1 MPINIKEYTY
11 DLPDARI
18 AKFPLAKREQSKL
31 LFFNKGTIHHQ
42 HFSNLPSLLPENTH
56 LYFNNTKVIPARLH
70 FQKETG
76 ASIEIF
82 LLNPVE
88 PSPLM
93 IAAMES
99 KNTSTWKCTIGNLK
113 KWNEGLILKKEV
125 NEKLAITAEMV
136 SRSEN
141 LVKLCWDT
149 DITFAEVVEQI
160 GETPLP
166 PYLNREAEQSDK
178 ERYQTVYSKWEGA
191 VAAPT
196 AGLHFTPEILNQIE
210 ARGIQS
216 DFLTLHVSAGTF
228 QPVKV
233 EDATQHPMHTEQI
246 IITRKNLESL
256 LQPNQFVLPVGTTSM
271 RTLESMYW
279 FGCRLLK
286 DPKAT
291 FEIHQDEPYRS
302 GSVTTPTTSKVTPP
316 CASKE
321 EALHAVLKCMDEN
334 NADQLAG
341 STSIFILPGYQFK
354 ICNGLITNFH
364 QPGSTL
370 MLLVAAFI
378 GDSWKEVYNQ
388 ALENDYRFLSYGDS
402 SLLIP

>member
-1 MPINIKEYTY
+1 MSIPIKEFTY

-18 AKFPLAKREQSKL
+18 AKFPLAKRGQSKL
-31 LFFNKGTIHHQ
+31 LCFNKGDIQHQ
-42 HFSNLPSLLPENTH
+42 QFSDLPLLLPENTH

-88 PSPLM
+88 PSSLM

-99 KNTSTWKCTIGNLK
+99 ENSCTWKCAIGNLK
-113 KWNEGLILKKEV
+113 KWNDGLILKKEV
-125 NEKLAITAEMV
+125 NKNLSITAELL

-141 LVKLCWDT
+141 MVKLCWDA
-149 DITFAEVVEQI
+149 DVTFAGAIEQI

-166 PYLNREAEQSDK
+166 PYLNREAEKSDK
-178 ERYQTVYSKWEGA
+178 DRYQTVYSKWEGA

-210 ARGIQS
+210 ARGTRS

-233 EDATQHPMHTEQI
+233 EDATQHTMHNEQI
-246 IITRKNLESL
+246 IVTRKNIQSL
-256 LQPNQFVLPVGTTSM
+256 LQPDQFVLPVGTTSM
-271 RTLESMYW
+271 RTLESLYW
-279 FGCRLLK
+279 YGCKLLK
-286 DPKAT
+286 DPT
-291 FEIHQDEPYRS
+291 SPFEIHQDEPYRGS
-302 GSVTTPTTSKVTPP
+302 SVTTPTTSEPT
-316 CASKE
+316 KE
-321 EALHAVLKCMDEN
+321 EALQAVLKCMDEN
-334 NADQLAG
+334 NTDQLAG

-378 GDSWKEVYNQ
+378 GDGWKEVYNQ